1 MVTKNT
7 LEFIP
12 FKNTSIYYNFEIKYE
27 KVNFSEVNPSDTFFH
42 FFFLE
47 LDSKT
52 LLISTLQNCS
62 TLFPP
67 NLLKHSSEIRSL
79 SSMKLS
85 SEDQRAFYTL
95 SNT

>member
-42 FFFLE
+42 FF
-47 LDSKT
+47 S
-52 LLISTLQNCS
+52 
-62 TLFPP
+62 
-67 NLLKHSSEIRSL
+67 
-79 SSMKLS
+79 
-85 SEDQRAFYTL
+85 
-95 SNT
+95 